1 MNPVE
6 RAIRAVD
13 ATQRRFT
20 PTAFVFG
27 VIKKYGDDNGGV
39 LVSNLA
45 YSAFVSLFPLLLI
58 LVTILGLIAS
68 VDPSFRESA
77 VKNAV
82 ANQIPLLGQ
91 TLTSNVDALQRSSTI
106 GLIVGLARPDLRGHR
121 PGPGRAVHDGAGVEP
136 ARAGQARIRP
146 AARAG
151 GAVPCLLGGGVIVT
165 TGLASLSTYL
175 QHTTGFW
182 LDLLIYVVTAAFG
195 AGMYLG
201 AFRALTPKGVPT
213 RSLLPGAITGGILWT
228 VLQVLGT
235 WLVHHFLHSNSV
247 YGVFATVLGLLAWI
261 YLATE
266 ITVYSAEINVVL
278 ARRLWPRAIV
288 QPPLTEADRAS
299 MALQALQNQ
308 RRPEQHIEVT
318 FDDRPSGA
326 EVPDR
331 TPRTPEEVTPPA
343 DARRLPRTPP
353 HPSRPGTRAA
363 RASRTRA
370 QRARAQR
377 ARAQRTRQAQRARQ
391 TRQARQARRVQRAT
405 GRSEAASSR
414 SCAQVALP
422 VTTRV
427 NPAALVRYI
436 DRWPRAGAELRRQVC
451 PPTSA
456 GARAVPSLVIR
467 RMNAAALALLSSRA
481 ASAPSG
487 IMKPSCQVTVPGPL
501 APPTVRPE
509 LTGCQEAGRPAGAT
523 AGYGARR
530 ASRARSPA

>member
-6 RAIRAVD
+6 KALRKVD

-27 VIKKYGDDNGGV
+27 VVKKYGDDNGGV

-45 YSAFVSLFPLLLI
+45 YSAFISIFPLLLI

-68 VDPSFRESA
+68 VDRSFRESA

-82 ANQIPLLGQ
+82 ANQIPLLGE
-91 TLTSNVDALQRSSTI
+91 TLTSNVSTLQRSSTI
-106 GLIVGLARPDLRGHR
+106 GLIVGLIVLIYGVTGLAQAGLFTMEQVWNLPGPARPGYIQRL
-121 PGPGRAVHDGAGVEP
+121 GRAVLFL
-136 ARAGQARIRP
+136 
-146 AARAG
+146 
-151 GAVPCLLGGGVIVT
+151 CLLGGGVIVT

-175 QHTTGFW
+175 AHYQGFW

-213 RSLLPGAITGGILWT
+213 RNLLPGAITGGILWT
-228 VLQVLGT
+228 VLQFLGA

-261 YLATE
+261 YLAIE

-308 RRPEQHIEVT
+308 RRPEQHITVT
-318 FDDRPSGA
+318 FDDRPADA

-331 TPRTPEEVTPPA
+331 TPRTPDEVAPPA
-343 DARRLPRTPP
+343 PAPVSANAEVPEPRGEPD
-353 HPSRPGTRAA
+353 
-363 RASRTRA
+363 
-370 QRARAQR
+370 
-377 ARAQRTRQAQRARQ
+377 
-391 TRQARQARRVQRAT
+391 
-405 GRSEAASSR
+405 
-414 SCAQVALP
+414 
-422 VTTRV
+422 
-427 NPAALVRYI
+427 PA
-436 DRWPRAGAELRRQVC
+436 
-451 PPTSA
+451 SA
-456 GARAVPSLVIR
+456 GSANSANSANSAGSP
-467 RMNAAALALLSSRA
+467 
-481 ASAPSG
+481 ASASDRVERG
-487 IMKPSCQVTVPGPL
+487 G
-501 APPTVRPE
+501 
-509 LTGCQEAGRPAGAT
+509 
-523 AGYGARR
+523 
-530 ASRARSPA
+530 